1 MLLVGFLHSDVFKFK
16 TKELITLTNN
26 KLIIS
31 MLADIQSMLESDTTG
46 SQYIKS
52 AQEYIDLAKTTL
64 QAYERKEHKCLDI

>member
-1 MLLVGFLHSDVFKFK
+1 M
-16 TKELITLTNN
+16 TNN

-52 AQEYIDLAKTTL
+52 AQEYINLAKTTL